1 MSSSEIQV
9 STPVDEG
16 EKRREERRGVQRE
29 KNKLEAEG
37 KEIEMR
43 RRSGSKDKGRDAVA
57 LKLSQQLSR

>member
-1 MSSSEIQV
+1 MRA
-9 STPVDEG
+9 
-16 EKRREERRGVQRE
+16 RREERRGVQRE

-57 LKLSQQLSR
+57 LKLSQQLGR